1 MQIGTVQALGGG
13 AATAE
18 KLAPTQSPSSA
29 AEGSAFAQFS
39 EILSAGEKAA
49 IGAINGQVPMSEAI
63 NKVLESERMLTTV
76 IAARDKFVNAYLE
89 LTRMQI

>member
-1 MQIGTVQALGGG
+1 MQVGTVPALGGS
-13 AATAE
+13 AVTAE
-18 KLAPTQSPSSA
+18 KLAPTQSPLGA
-29 AEGSAFAQFS
+29 GEESAFAQFS
-39 EILSAGEKAA
+39 QILNAGEKAA
-49 IGAINGQVPMSEAI
+49 IGAINGQVPMSEAV

>member
-1 MQIGTVQALGGG
+1 MQIGAVQAFGSG
-13 AATAE
+13 AVTAE
-18 KLAPTQSPSSA
+18 KLAPAPSPSGA
-29 AEGSAFAQFS
+29 GEGSAFAQFS
-39 EILSAGEKAA
+39 EILNAGEKAA

-63 NKVLESERMLTTV
+63 NKVLETERMLTTV

>member
-1 MQIGTVQALGGG
+1 MQIGAVQAFGTG
-13 AATAE
+13 AVTAE
-18 KLAPTQSPSSA
+18 KLAPAQSPLGA
-29 AEGSAFAQFS
+29 GEGSAFAQFS
-39 EILSAGEKAA
+39 EILNAGEKAA

>member
-13 AATAE
+13 AVTAE
-18 KLAPTQSPSSA
+18 KLAPTQSLSGA

-39 EILSAGEKAA
+39 EILNAGEKAA
-49 IGAINGQVPMSEAI
+49 VGAINGQVPMSEAI

>member
-1 MQIGTVQALGGG
+1 MQIGTIQAFGGG
-13 AATAE
+13 AVTAGR
-18 KLAPTQSPSSA
+18 PTTAQSPSGA
-29 AEGSAFAQFS
+29 EEGSAFAQFS
-39 EILSAGEKAA
+39 EILNAGEKAA

>member
-1 MQIGTVQALGGG
+1 MQIGAVQALGDS
-13 AATAE
+13 AVTAE
-18 KLAPTQSPSSA
+18 KLASAQSPLGA
-29 AEGSAFAQFS
+29 GEGSAFAQFS
-39 EILSAGEKAA
+39 EILNAGEKAA